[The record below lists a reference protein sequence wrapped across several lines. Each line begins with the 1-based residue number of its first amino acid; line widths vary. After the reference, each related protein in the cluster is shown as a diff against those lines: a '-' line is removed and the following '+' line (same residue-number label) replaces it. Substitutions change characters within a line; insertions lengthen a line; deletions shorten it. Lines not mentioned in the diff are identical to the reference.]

1 MSLIA
6 VALQLAASTGLAGKL
21 GKWIGGK
28 NGEAVAEQVIS
39 IAQSVTGEP
48 DPNKAANAI
57 LANKAQ
63 LMEFEEQVFQ
73 RELQLEKLALQNVE
87 GARNLQIVAL
97 NQSDLFSKR
106 FIYYFASA
114 WSIFAFIYLL
124 GITFLTV
131 PESNIRFADT
141 VLGFLLGTVI
151 AGMICFFFGTS
162 IGRERPDEYQPSVN
176 QLRQGGRA

>member
-48 DPNKAANAI
+48 DPEKAAAAV

-73 RELQLEKLALQNVE
+73 RELQLEKLSLQNVE
-87 GARNLQIVAL
+87 SARNLQIVAL
-97 NQSDLFSKR
+97 NQTDVFSKR
-106 FIYYFASA
+106 FIYYLASA
-114 WSIFAFIYLL
+114 WTAFAFIYLL
-124 GITFLTV
+124 GITFTTV
-131 PESNIRFADT
+131 PEANVRFADT

-151 AGMICFFFGTS
+151 AGIIGFFFGSS
-162 IGRERPDEYQPSVN
+162 IGRDRPDEPQPS
-176 QLRQGGRA
+176 LSSAR